1 MEAVLIHIFSNYAPF
16 LEEIYYYPCMN
27 VADKNTVEDAVSECI
42 DVFLDTHLA
51 DIKGYTLIDEEKIMN
66 SCSYVL
72 EVLRK

>member
-27 VADKNTVEDAVSECI
+27 IADKNTVEDAASECI
-42 DVFLDTHLA
+42 DAFLDTHLA

-66 SCSYVL
+66 SCSYIL

>member
-1 MEAVLIHIFSNYAPF
+1 MEAVLIHIYNNYAPF
-16 LEEIYYYPCMN
+16 LKEIYYYPCMN

-42 DVFLDTHLA
+42 DVFLDAHLA
-51 DIKGYTLIDEEKIMN
+51 DIKGYTLIEEEKIMN

>member
-1 MEAVLIHIFSNYAPF
+1 MEAVLIHIYSNYAPF

-27 VADKNTVEDAVSECI
+27 VTDKNTVEDAASECI
-42 DVFLDTHLA
+42 DVFLDAHLA
-51 DIKGYTLIDEEKIMN
+51 DIKCYTLIDEEKIMN